1 MSLFFIL
8 VNEYKN
14 IIVYKNQTIKQK
26 VTEMITLDRVRYL
39 TKDIYAI
46 HFTEFSKYSEV
57 LWVQKIFF
65 RLTKYEKS

>member
-14 IIVYKNQTIKQK
+14 IIVYKNQKIKQK

-46 HFTEFSKYSEV
+46 HVHFTEFSKYS
-57 LWVQKIFF
+57 
-65 RLTKYEKS
+65 